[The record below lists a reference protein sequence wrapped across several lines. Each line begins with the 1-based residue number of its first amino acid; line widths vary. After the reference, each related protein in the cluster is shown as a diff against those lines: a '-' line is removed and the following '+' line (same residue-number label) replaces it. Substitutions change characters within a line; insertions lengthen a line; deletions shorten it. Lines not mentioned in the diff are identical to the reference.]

1 MHTRSSLPIELLCL
15 DRLGSACCKLI
26 GSSGANQIL
35 FETITSDPDRR
46 PSQSCIS
53 DTSAAAAR
61 QPPNHSSVNGKGQ
74 ALDQHSPTISSLRA
88 TKASYLRAGA
98 AGKDMIE
105 HRRSSSVPGPRH
117 YRLPRPRQ
125 SSRQLSVAVVDP
137 MQSPCKKR
145 SKWLS
150 LTRTRCD
157 VHEDC
162 QS

>member
-15 DRLGSACCKLI
+15 DRLGSACCWL
-26 GSSGANQIL
+26 SCGANQIL
-35 FETITSDPDRR
+35 IQTDTADRNHR
-46 PSQSCIS
+46 QSCIS
-53 DTSAAAAR
+53 DTSDAAAR
-61 QPPNHSSVNGKGQ
+61 QPPYHSSVDGRRQ
-74 ALDQHSPTISSLRA
+74 ALDPHSPTISTLRA

-117 YRLPRPRQ
+117 YGLPRPRQ
-125 SSRQLSVAVVDP
+125 SSKRQLSVAVVDP

-157 VHEDC
+157 VHANC